1 MQLFSPWDGRC
12 RLYVRSRA
20 DWRSCLSHTVLDR
33 QTVKPSPKGSTS
45 SIGDKGSPPVSHIQP
60 HVRST
65 RALGKRGN
73 KLSLRHVPGTL
84 LQSSLTCCSL
94 VVVYKVRLERL
105 QQRQMRASVFRSLS
119 RSSSLSLSLCPPD
132 ILKREMM
139 CLMIRRVS
147 LVSIYV
153 KGIMSR

>member
-1 MQLFSPWDGRC
+1 MQYNTSITQQGNSGKDMPEVQSSMLDTDCTFAKETDWLSINKIQSHSQSQLATIHQYESAEDGKFLQMQLFSPWDGRC

-65 RALGKRGN
+65 RALGNRGIN
-73 KLSLRHVPGTL
+73 FPCVMYLEL
-84 LQSSLTCCSL
+84 CC
-94 VVVYKVRLERL
+94 K
-105 QQRQMRASVFRSLS
+105 AA
-119 RSSSLSLSLCPPD
+119 
-132 ILKREMM
+132 
-139 CLMIRRVS
+139 
-147 LVSIYV
+147 
-153 KGIMSR
+153 